1 MAGIDKRVASADEAI
16 ADVGDGAVILMGG
29 FGVCGLPENLIRALR
44 DKGVKNLTL
53 ASNNAGLDDQGVG
66 LLLNNG
72 QVKKMILSYGG
83 ECKAFEEMTLGGT
96 LEVEWTP
103 QGTLAERIRAAGA
116 GIGGFF
122 TPTGYGT
129 VVAEG
134 KETREID
141 GKNFVFEKPLHA
153 NFAFV
158 KAWKADPMGNLVFRR
173 TARNFNQV
181 MSTAAKTVIA
191 EAEEI
196 VETGGL
202 HPDQIHTPGAFV
214 SRVLKGEAYKKPIEK
229 RTVRAKSE
237 AAL

>member
-141 GKNFVFEKPLHA
+141 G
-153 NFAFV
+153 
-158 KAWKADPMGNLVFRR
+158 NLVFRR

>member
-1 MAGIDKRVASADEAI
+1 MDKRVASADEAI

>member
-141 GKNFVFEKPLHA
+141 GKNFIFEKPLHA
-153 NFAFV
+153 DFSFV

>member
-1 MAGIDKRVASADEAI
+1 MDKRVASADEAI

-134 KETREID
+134 KET
-141 GKNFVFEKPLHA
+141 
-153 NFAFV
+153 
-158 KAWKADPMGNLVFRR
+158 
-173 TARNFNQV
+173 
-181 MSTAAKTVIA
+181 
-191 EAEEI
+191 
-196 VETGGL
+196 
-202 HPDQIHTPGAFV
+202 
-214 SRVLKGEAYKKPIEK
+214 
-229 RTVRAKSE
+229 
-237 AAL
+237 

>member
-1 MAGIDKRVASADEAI
+1 
-16 ADVGDGAVILMGG
+16 
-29 FGVCGLPENLIRALR
+29 
-44 DKGVKNLTL
+44 
-53 ASNNAGLDDQGVG
+53 
-66 LLLNNG
+66 
-72 QVKKMILSYGG
+72 
-83 ECKAFEEMTLGGT
+83 
-96 LEVEWTP
+96 
-103 QGTLAERIRAAGA
+103 
-116 GIGGFF
+116 
-122 TPTGYGT
+122 
-129 VVAEG
+129 
-134 KETREID
+134 
-141 GKNFVFEKPLHA
+141 
-153 NFAFV
+153 